1 MNSDP
6 DRSFLSSSSIARPS
20 NIQHIKDTMSLR
32 ATTPYYSS
40 AHTARNVSN
49 SATAIGAGAGANVA
63 RAGAEMKE
71 GAKGVLKSPWIVGLL
86 PFVNG
91 GISGMVVS
99 TASPPLIQGPVG
111 LGSPVKGYWG
121 SAEADPTDRVVMQ
134 SGYRCGPAYRHGQGQ
149 SHPIPVRQP
158 QNLQID

>member
-20 NIQHIKDTMSLR
+20 NIQRIKDTMSLR

-91 GISGMVVS
+91 GVSGMVVS
-99 TASPPLIQGPVG
+99 VASPPLIQEPVG
-111 LGSPVKGYWG
+111 LGSSDKGYWG
-121 SAEADPTDRVVMQ
+121 SVEADPTDRVVMQ
-134 SGYRCGPAYRHGQGQ
+134 LGYRCGSAYRYGQG
-149 SHPIPVRQP
+149 
-158 QNLQID
+158 

>member
-20 NIQHIKDTMSLR
+20 NIQRIKDTMSLR

-49 SATAIGAGAGANVA
+49 SAIGAGAGPVANVA

-71 GAKGVLKSPWIVGLL
+71 GARGVLKSPWIVGLL

-91 GISGMVVS
+91 GVSGMVVS
-99 TASPPLIQGPVG
+99 LAASPIVRDLWGPNVG
-111 LGSPVKGYWG
+111 TG
-121 SAEADPTDRVVMQ
+121 
-134 SGYRCGPAYRHGQGQ
+134 C
-149 SHPIPVRQP
+149 
-158 QNLQID
+158 

>member
-20 NIQHIKDTMSLR
+20 NIQRIKDTMSLR

-40 AHTARNVSN
+40 AHTARNVST
-49 SATAIGAGAGANVA
+49 TAIGAGAGANVA

-91 GISGMVVS
+91 GVSGMVVS
-99 TASPPLIQGPVG
+99 TTLSPL
-111 LGSPVKGYWG
+111 LR
-121 SAEADPTDRVVMQ
+121 D
-134 SGYRCGPAYRHGQGQ
+134 
-149 SHPIPVRQP
+149 
-158 QNLQID
+158 L